1 MLPDKWPVCYN
12 KRVESS
18 TEVLGREAKGYG
30 SGICQQVVNG
40 WCLAA
45 PILDRIRIDHDQWYL
60 GIVNWAH
67 SELYMLGA
75 FVGVFFVVHMQLPFL
90 VGLILAMIVMAGF
103 GMAMDLLVF
112 RPLRSA
118 PEINMIIGTLGISI
132 FLVQAAVIVFSPNPV
147 RFPTE
152 FSEAYLSFMGI
163 SITLQRLMV
172 FCVTLVLIGF
182 LNYFIKHTLI
192 GKAMRACE
200 QNKDAARLMGIDINH
215 VSLVT
220 CAIGAALAA
229 AAGTLV
235 GPIFLVSPQMGLA
248 TISKVFAVVILGG
261 MGNVPGA
268 IWAAFILGLAES
280 LKQVSFHSLQGCG
293 HVLHSDYC
301 ADHQTG
307 RPVRAQPD

>member
-1 MLPDKWPVCYN
+1 MVQEF
-12 KRVESS
+12 V
-18 TEVLGREAKGYG
+18 
-30 SGICQQVVNG
+30 QQVVNG
-40 WCLAA
+40 LVLGSTYTLIALGLTM
-45 PILDRIRIDHDQWYL
+45 IYGIL

-75 FVGVFFVVHMQLPFL
+75 FVGVFFVVQMQLPFL

-182 LNYFIKHTLI
+182 LNYFIKHTMI

-200 QNKDAARLMGIDINH
+200 QNKDAARLMGIDINQ

-280 LKQVSFHSLQGCG
+280 LTAGFFSSYYKDVVTFCILIT
-293 HVLHSDYC
+293 VLIIKP
-301 ADHQTG
+301 AGLFG
-307 RPVRAQPD
+307 RSQIEKV